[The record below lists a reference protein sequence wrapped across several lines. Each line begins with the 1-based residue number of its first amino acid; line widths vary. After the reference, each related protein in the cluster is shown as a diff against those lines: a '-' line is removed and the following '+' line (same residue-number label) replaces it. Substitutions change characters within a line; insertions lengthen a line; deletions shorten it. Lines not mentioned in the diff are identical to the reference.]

1 MTPGTRQM
9 ISTLDVQWHEFFSER
24 AGILEYECKLPRE
37 EAENLAFRET
47 TSAML
52 KARIADISH
61 RPRAL
66 AVPTHEPV
74 LDRKMAAAGE
84 LE

>member
-9 ISTLDVQWHEFFSER
+9 IATLDVQWHEFFSER
-24 AGILEYECKLPRE
+24 AAFLEYDCKLPRD

-52 KARIADISH
+52 KARIEYIAQAKSFG
-61 RPRAL
+61 RS
-66 AVPTHEPV
+66 
-74 LDRKMAAAGE
+74 
-84 LE
+84 